1 MGGRGTFAAGNV
13 VEYKY
18 ETIDK
23 IEGVKVLRK
32 SDKRASG
39 GLPEESHSSKAY
51 IYVNKDGEFRKYRE
65 YDKNH
70 YLKFEIEYHPEK
82 SIGPLGKPVLH
93 VHEYEPDNFR
103 HRTTRP
109 LTKEEYKKYK
119 KYFRGL

>member
-1 MGGRGTFAAGNV
+1 MGGRGTFAAGNA

-32 SDKRASG
+32 LDKRASG

-51 IYVNKDGEFRKYRE
+51 IYVNKDGEFRIYRE
-65 YDKNH
+65 YDKSG
-70 YLKFEIEYHPEK
+70 YLKFEIAYHPERFIDP
-82 SIGPLGKPVLH
+82 SGKPVLH
-93 VHEYEPDNFR
+93 VHQYERDNFDVR
-103 HRTTRP
+103 KARP